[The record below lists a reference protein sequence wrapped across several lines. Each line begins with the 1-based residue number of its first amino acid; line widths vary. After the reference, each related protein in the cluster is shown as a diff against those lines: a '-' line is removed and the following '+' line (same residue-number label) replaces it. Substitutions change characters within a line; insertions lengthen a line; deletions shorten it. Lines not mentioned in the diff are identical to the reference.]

1 MNIYYYR
8 QQLINV
14 DIAINHYY
22 PLSIL
27 LIIFT
32 MIPSYQHHIWL
43 WLSILTLWVWAM
55 SIS

>member
-14 DIAINHYY
+14 DIAINDYY

-27 LIIFT
+27 LIIVT
-32 MIPSYQHHIWL
+32 MITSYQHHI
-43 WLSILTLWVWAM
+43 
-55 SIS
+55 